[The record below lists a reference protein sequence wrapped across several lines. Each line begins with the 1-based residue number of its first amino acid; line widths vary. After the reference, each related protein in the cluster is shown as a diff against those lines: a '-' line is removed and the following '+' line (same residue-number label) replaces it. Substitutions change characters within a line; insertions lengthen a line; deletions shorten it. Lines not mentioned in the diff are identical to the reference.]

1 MNVQVNVINQRLKI
15 ATNLKTLVSGSQEF
29 IKFEFC
35 LGEDW
40 DGLVTFAQ
48 FRQGDKAY
56 NKYLDEE
63 NCVHLP
69 PETKPGICMMML
81 YGVKETVIATTNYV
95 ELTIDEN
102 MLLGN
107 AESVEITEPLYNQL
121 VEKVHRAALPYI
133 GENGNWYYDNED
145 TGISALGRVQ
155 EAQDDAIAAIEQ
167 ACQDRVDE
175 IDGAISNANTVTDNA
190 QKAEDARVE
199 AENARVSAENTRKSQ
214 EAARQQAEASRAAA
228 ETERSNAEDERIQ
241 NEQAR
246 QNAEA
251 VRDNAEAERIAA
263 ETQRKKNETERQTAE
278 ANRAT
283 AEDARADA
291 ESTREQNEDERKTA
305 EAGRED
311 AEAARVA
318 AENIRKQNE
327 TARQEAEAL
336 RDSAETTRKSQDTA
350 RQNAE
355 AERDS
360 AENERIAAENARITN
375 ENARQSA
382 EANRSVAETER
393 SAAEEIRKQNEL
405 EREAAEDER
414 EQAEIE
420 RANEH
425 DTLID
430 EGNQMIEKIR
440 NMSAGVSPTVDVT
453 NIDGGHRVTI
463 TDVDGAE
470 TFDVMNGKD
479 GVIGGDG
486 DPGVGVESVEQTTTS
501 TEDSGTNVVTVTLT
515 DGTTSTFTVKNG
527 SKGNDGAPNEIDT
540 TLSISGAAADAAVTG
555 SKFSDLTN
563 SVNGKVTKGS
573 VTLSA
578 TDDGAGTVTLTVLSN
593 S

>member
-145 TGISALGRVQ
+145 TGTSALGRVQ

-214 EAARQQAEASRAAA
+214 EAARQQAEASRVAA

-241 NEQAR
+241 NEQTR
-246 QNAEA
+246 QNAET

-291 ESTREQNEDERKTA
+291 ESTREQNEDERKT
-305 EAGRED
+305 
-311 AEAARVA
+311 
-318 AENIRKQNE
+318 
-327 TARQEAEAL
+327 
-336 RDSAETTRKSQDTA
+336 
-350 RQNAE
+350 
-355 AERDS
+355 
-360 AENERIAAENARITN
+360 
-375 ENARQSA
+375 
-382 EANRSVAETER
+382 
-393 SAAEEIRKQNEL
+393 
-405 EREAAEDER
+405 AEDER